1 MNNYF
6 IAGLFVLVG
15 LIITGVFALSLPL
28 ARQLARYLDHRMRSN
43 GGDALGADE
52 IRKLQA
58 TVEALRSDVQSIA
71 DRQAFVE
78 NLLESRSSVP
88 PALPVSNEK
97 S

>member
-28 ARQLARYLDHRMRSN
+28 ARQLARYLDHRMRN
-43 GGDALGADE
+43 NDAEALASDE

-58 TVEALRSDVQSIA
+58 TIESLRRDVQSLA

-78 NLLESRSSVP
+78 NLLESKSTAP
-88 PALPVSNEK
+88 PALPVPDKK